1 VAAQMILQGYLD
13 RQRDKINVDETSG

>member
-13 RQRDKINVDETSG
+13 RRAENNEAGGDL